1 MSDED
6 RPEIGEKK
14 LDRNWNEML
23 QELRV
28 AQTGVQ
34 ILFAFLLTVP
44 FSAGF
49 DDFTQLQRVVYLVVL
64 ECAMG
69 SVILL
74 LTPVALHR
82 QLFRRGERLWLVE
95 TANNLARLGLVLLA
109 AANGGATWLV
119 VDVVVNR
126 TAAFIVAG
134 PVALLVILLWIALPA
149 WLRRS
154 RAAGDHDVSR

>member
-1 MSDED
+1 MTGKPRKVVDD
-6 RPEIGEKK
+6 DT

-28 AQTGVQ
+28 AQTGVR

-44 FSAGF
+44 FTAGF
-49 DDFTQLQRVVYLVVL
+49 GDFTPLQRTVYLGIL

-69 SVILL
+69 SIVLL

-82 QLFRRGERLWLVE
+82 QLFRRGERRWLVE
-95 TANNLARLGLVLLA
+95 TANHLARAGLVLLA

-119 VDVVVNR
+119 VDVVVGR
-126 TAAFIVAG
+126 TAAFVVAA
-134 PVALLVILLWIALPA
+134 PVALLVIGLWIALPA
-149 WLRRS
+149 LLRRS
-154 RAAGDHDVSR
+154 RTRAED